1 MDTSEIKER
10 IESVIYDNT
19 EGRVT
24 ASALAEL
31 LKYIVDELG
40 NNITTASSIERKVDN
55 AYSKADSLRTNQ
67 EQNDVFLS
75 KADVESTL
83 QNSVYISSVVEKINK
98 NREVL
103 ISKYPDDFP
112 VLPTDNPSGGDD
124 VTPA

>member
-19 EGRVT
+19 EGKVT

-40 NNITTASSIERKVDN
+40 ENITTASSLERKVDN
-55 AYSKADSLRTNQ
+55 AYDKANALRTN
-67 EQNDVFLS
+67 EQQNNAFVGKSDLDS
-75 KADVESTL
+75 EL
-83 QNSVYISSVVEKINK
+83 QNSSYIAGLVSKINK